1 MEMKEK
7 GSKKK
12 KNFAGQVERMR
23 DRQIYS
29 DSQNKTEK
37 DKEILA
43 IMEMKEKGTMKKK
56 SLMDR
61 QKKRDI

>member
-23 DRQIYS
+23 DRETDRQIYS

-43 IMEMKEKGTMKKK
+43 IW
-56 SLMDR
+56 R
-61 QKKRDI
+61 